1 MNLLFDVIMYSVFG
15 VLALLAVLVV
25 VTLVFGKRVR
35 KQWEFEA
42 EFRDANGREFG
53 EFDIECSRIEK
64 VEPDY
69 TVKANL
75 ELKDAA
81 LTPGEAVRVFIDDT
95 PVLEGTVTA
104 AGYIRLKQEGLLPAA
119 YSVRAG
125 QRCIIA
131 IGGREAYSEV
141 LRPD

>member
-1 MNLLFDVIMYSVFG
+1 MNLLFDVIKYSVFG
-15 VLALLAVLVV
+15 IFALLAVLVV
-25 VTLVFGKRVR
+25 VTLLFGKRVR

-42 EFRDANGREFG
+42 EFRDASGREFG

-64 VEPDY
+64 VEADY
-69 TVKANL
+69 TVKAKL
-75 ELKDAA
+75 ELRDEA
-81 LTPGEAVRVFIDDT
+81 LTPGEAVRVFIDDA
-95 PVLEGTVTA
+95 PVMEGTVTA
-104 AGYIRLKQEGLLPAA
+104 AGYIRLKQEGLMPAA
-119 YSVRAG
+119 FDVRAG

>member
-1 MNLLFDVIMYSVFG
+1 MNLLIDVIKYSVFG
-15 VLALLAVLVV
+15 VIALLAVLVV
-25 VTLVFGKRVR
+25 VALVFGKRVR

-42 EFRDANGREFG
+42 EFRDASGREFG
-53 EFDIECSRIEK
+53 EFEIECSRIEK
-64 VEPDY
+64 VEPAY
-69 TVKANL
+69 TVKAKL

-95 PVLEGTVTA
+95 PILDGTVTA
-104 AGYIRLKQEGLLPAA
+104 AGFIRLKQEGLLPAA
-119 YSVRAG
+119 HNVHAG